1 VALPVPPAVQ
11 ARLAAVQAEVK
22 ASGLALRQARPEGL
36 HLTLA
41 FLGQRPQGDLL
52 PLSEALHRAANGRPP
67 FRLGVAGLGA
77 FPSLDRP
84 RVLWAGLTGELHTL
98 DGLRRAVWNEIE
110 ALAIPFQRQPFRP
123 HVTLAR
129 APEALGPQAAR
140 LLRRIVA
147 GHPDE
152 PFGEWTASDAHLMQ
166 SEPVPGGARYASV
179 STAVLAETG
188 PAGSQE
194 GSPEEPGRRGVRA
207 R

>member
-1 VALPVPPAVQ
+1 MALPVPPAVQ

-22 ASGLALRQARPEGL
+22 ALGLAMRQARPEGL

-52 PLSEALHRAANGRPP
+52 PLSEALQRAANGRPP

-123 HVTLAR
+123 HVTLSR
-129 APEALGPQAAR
+129 APGAPGPQEAR

-152 PFGEWTASDAHLMQ
+152 PFGEWEASDVHLMQ
-166 SEPVPGGARYASV
+166 SELLSGGARYTPLA
-179 STAVLAETG
+179 TATLGATAQ
-188 PAGSQE
+188 AGSQE
-194 GSPEEPGRRGVRA
+194 GSPEEPGRRGVGA

>member
-1 VALPVPPAVQ
+1 VQ

-52 PLSEALHRAANGRPP
+52 PLSEALRRAANGRPP
-67 FRLGVAGLGA
+67 FRLSVAGLGA
-77 FPSLDRP
+77 FPGLDRP
-84 RVLWAGLTGELHTL
+84 RVLWAGLTGELHAL

-123 HVTLAR
+123 HVTLSR
-129 APEALGPQAAR
+129 APGAPGPQEAR

-152 PFGEWTASDAHLMQ
+152 PFGEWMASDVHLMQ
-166 SEPVPGGARYASV
+166 SELLPDGARYSA
-179 STAVLAETG
+179 LAQVALADSG

-194 GSPEEPGRRGVRA
+194 GSPGEPGRRGMRA

>member
-11 ARLAAVQAEVK
+11 ERLAAVQAEVK
-22 ASGLALRQARPEGL
+22 ASGLALRLARPEGL
-36 HLTLA
+36 HLTVA
-41 FLGQRPQGDLL
+41 FLGQRPQGDIL
-52 PLSEALHRAANGRPP
+52 PLSEALHRAAILCPP

-84 RVLWAGLTGELHTL
+84 RVLWAGLTGELHAL

-129 APEALGPQAAR
+129 APGAPGPQEAR
-140 LLRRIVA
+140 LLCRIVA

-152 PFGEWTASDAHLMQ
+152 PFGEWTASEVLLMR
-166 SEPVPGGARYASV
+166 SELVPGGAKYASE
-179 STAVLAETG
+179 STAVLAETW
-188 PAGSQE
+188 PAGSQV
-194 GSPEEPGRRGVRA
+194 GSPEEPARRGAGA